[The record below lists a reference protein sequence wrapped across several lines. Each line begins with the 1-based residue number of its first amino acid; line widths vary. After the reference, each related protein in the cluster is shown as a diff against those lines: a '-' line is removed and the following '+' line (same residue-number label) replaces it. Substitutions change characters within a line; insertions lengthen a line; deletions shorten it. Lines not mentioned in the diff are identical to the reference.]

1 MLCSVAGALG
11 YRSVK
16 SFVTS
21 HLHYLVAEW
30 LAQRQSD
37 DRYTIGSF
45 PYTLL
50 DLGTVKDFYK

>member
-1 MLCSVAGALG
+1 MLCGVSRTLG

-21 HLHYLVAEW
+21 HLYYLIAEW

-37 DRYTIGSF
+37 DRYTLGSF
-45 PYTLL
+45 PFALL
-50 DLGTVKDFYK
+50 DHETVRDFYK